1 MEMNLVLRFH
11 LDDPATGRTRRF
23 TKNVLAQAPHVPRVG
38 EAIRVPG
45 RSMIHHLGARRVEE
59 VIYTLEDEV
68 ILELRLDGLGNAVD
82 PQVET
87 LVDAGFEE
95 ITEA

>member
-1 MEMNLVLRFH
+1 
-11 LDDPATGRTRRF
+11 
-23 TKNVLAQAPHVPRVG
+23 
-38 EAIRVPG
+38 
-45 RSMIHHLGARRVEE
+45 MIHHLGARRVEE